1 MSGCGRAGREILIG
15 CGPVGGRAVLRRLG
29 AALAVSGGVAAR
41 HGRGGEERGGGY
53 GGGGEGAVQWGG
65 GRGHEGAGLEAPQQ
79 LLVVHAQPLLLGAL
93 LLDRLLQV
101 GVLL

>member
-1 MSGCGRAGREILIG
+1 M
-15 CGPVGGRAVLRRLG
+15 
-29 AALAVSGGVAAR
+29 
-41 HGRGGEERGGGY
+41 
-53 GGGGEGAVQWGG
+53 QWGG